1 MQKIKKFCGWIFS
14 LMSVLCLS
22 MSVWVSRSR
31 LLQHHGIPSLR
42 LFVPGAVLFL
52 FAYVFG
58 MAWWCT
64 WKGRPSARAWG
75 IIASLVTMYIPLS
88 LTYFFHSPFSNSIYK
103 AIVFSFLAL
112 IAYLWPEKQADE
124 TLHAQEEDD
133 ITSHR

>member
-1 MQKIKKFCGWIFS
+1 
-14 LMSVLCLS
+14 VLIHVGLGQPLKTS
-22 MSVWVSRSR
+22 SAPRNSFPSPIRTRRSPVFVR
-31 LLQHHGIPSLR
+31 LCFRHGVVVHLE
-42 LFVPGAVLFL
+42 GKA
-52 FAYVFG
+52 
-58 MAWWCT
+58 
-64 WKGRPSARAWG
+64 SARAWG